1 MNGMWSPL
9 RLLLVVFALF
19 GLVGQTA
26 AYAMAPL
33 ASQAVANVEVA
44 APSADCAGM
53 TMPAGDTMPCEG
65 ITLDC
70 IAEMGCVAPPALAPS
85 AELSSHAVI
94 HERVAYNVRRA
105 TFAGLIVSP
114 EIFPPIA

>member
-1 MNGMWSPL
+1 MIDMWSPL
-9 RLLLVVFALF
+9 HLLLVVFALF

-33 ASQAVANVEVA
+33 ASQAVSNIELA
-44 APSADCAGM
+44 APSTDCAGM
-53 TMPAGDTMPCEG
+53 TVPAGDTMPCEG

-70 IAEMGCVAPPALAPS
+70 IAEMGCIAPPALAPS

-94 HERVAYNVRRA
+94 YQRVDYDARRA
-105 TFAGLIVSP
+105 TFAGLTISP